1 MEPPVIYCAWSLPCR
16 SASSD
21 TYGGSPFHLLLTGCR
36 VLLPSGRGGPGGPGC
51 TVVVANSW
59 VGRGAVGLHGGSLAG
74 ARAGSFQ
81 WQHRGAGDQLIK
93 TLADGFGYGTHVYA
107 WPHDAHL
114 RQLAAWEKDV
124 NLGWEWGAG
133 WGAHGG
139 QQDEESSGAAWW
151 ALESPGS
158 CKVGTHCGS
167 VCCPCCRK
175 RTTCSCRPSL
185 ECCRRVVP
193 MGSSPAGGSCLGMAA
208 RTSPAL
214 APELPHSTQG
224 PCRATGVLRGA
235 RCPQHFVCITW

>member
-1 MEPPVIYCAWSLPCR
+1 MVSDACTYDLTWKIPQLNGCEMEPPVIYCAWSLPCR

-151 ALESPGS
+151 ALESPGILQ
-158 CKVGTHCGS
+158 GGHPLW
-167 VCCPCCRK
+167 VCLL
-175 RTTCSCRPSL
+175 SL
-185 ECCRRVVP
+185 LQKEDNLQLQTKP
-193 MGSSPAGGSCLGMAA
+193 
-208 RTSPAL
+208 
-214 APELPHSTQG
+214 
-224 PCRATGVLRGA
+224 
-235 RCPQHFVCITW
+235 

>member
-1 MEPPVIYCAWSLPCR
+1 MVSDACTYDLTWKIPQLNGCEMEPPVIYCAWSLPCR

-59 VGRGAVGLHGGSLAG
+59 VGRGAAGLHGGSLAG

-133 WGAHGG
+133 WG
-139 QQDEESSGAAWW
+139 SS
-151 ALESPGS
+151 
-158 CKVGTHCGS
+158 
-167 VCCPCCRK
+167 
-175 RTTCSCRPSL
+175 
-185 ECCRRVVP
+185 
-193 MGSSPAGGSCLGMAA
+193 
-208 RTSPAL
+208 
-214 APELPHSTQG
+214 
-224 PCRATGVLRGA
+224 
-235 RCPQHFVCITW
+235 